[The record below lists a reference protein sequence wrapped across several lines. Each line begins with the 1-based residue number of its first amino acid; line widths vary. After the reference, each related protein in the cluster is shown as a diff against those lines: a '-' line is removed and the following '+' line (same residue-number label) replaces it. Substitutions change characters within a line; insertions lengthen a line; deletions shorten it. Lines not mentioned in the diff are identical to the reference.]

1 MYIKLCL
8 VFFQFAIRRKPK
20 IFEKE
25 AKKKK
30 YYCVRGDNPISSKV
44 LKGSSNVIGLSP
56 LKQ

>member
-1 MYIKLCL
+1 L